1 MCSVIKDLPSVLLF
15 IAMCQLYLHL
25 FSASG
30 TFDPED
36 SGTVTCQIEQSAVG
50 ATRAMYS
57 YCFFVGCSFFDVHH
71 FSRSSFSNIC
81 SFLIFS
87 IIQTCVRFCN
97 SKFSLRQ
104 LSNLPR
110 SCYTEPIS
118 VCLFQSWGR
127 LIFSGKDLFMKR
139 IKNIDLLR
147 AGAILYIMLYHCYV
161 LSGQPWQSHTAIHTL
176 LTLGGEVGVTLFFL
190 LSGYGIYLSLSSS
203 EARGSLPG
211 WRAFMKKRCIRI
223 MPQYYVCITVLLVFM
238 STQMFSNEGLRHIL
252 AYYTFTENFSPVTH
266 GSINGALWTMGVIFQ
281 FYLIAPFLYKAVRK
295 NWLVSAIVSIVFTV
309 ICRFA
314 VVRYL
319 HNSGISDNSV
329 YFVYERQVFSALDN
343 FVLGMAAAAFW
354 KQTGDRMQD
363 YRLKLGLPV
372 SIASTALI
380 LVWIFYYHSHGLY
393 GTAPSGYPAH
403 SILAV
408 LLSILLVG
416 FSLLPEMDFRFLRP
430 LYFVARNQYGIYLW
444 HMPIIMILQ
453 ANSPWFNT
461 MSQQRFWLFLPCMVV
476 ITCVFG
482 YFATRFIDHPASAKK
497 KG

>member
-1 MCSVIKDLPSVLLF
+1 MRDF
-15 IAMCQLYLHL
+15 AY
-25 FSASG
+25 
-30 TFDPED
+30 
-36 SGTVTCQIEQSAVG
+36 
-50 ATRAMYS
+50 
-57 YCFFVGCSFFDVHH
+57 
-71 FSRSSFSNIC
+71 
-81 SFLIFS
+81 
-87 IIQTCVRFCN
+87 
-97 SKFSLRQ
+97 
-104 LSNLPR
+104 
-110 SCYTEPIS
+110 
-118 VCLFQSWGR
+118 
-127 LIFSGKDLFMKR
+127 
-139 IKNIDLLR
+139 
-147 AGAILYIMLYHCYV
+147 
-161 LSGQPWQSHTAIHTL
+161 
-176 LTLGGEVGVTLFFL
+176 
-190 LSGYGIYLSLSSS
+190 
-203 EARGSLPG
+203 
-211 WRAFMKKRCIRI
+211 
-223 MPQYYVCITVLLVFM
+223 
-238 STQMFSNEGLRHIL
+238 L

-295 NWLVSAIVSIVFTV
+295 NWLASAIVSIVFTV

-319 HNSGISDNSV
+319 HASGISDTSV

-453 ANSPWFNT
+453 ANAPWFNT
-461 MSQQRFWLFLPCMVV
+461 MRPATLLAVFAMYGCHHLRIRLFCNPLYRSSRFCEKER
-476 ITCVFG
+476 ITSHE
-482 YFATRFIDHPASAKK
+482 RQNRS
-497 KG
+497 